1 MGEDPLPDTPALRTG
16 SPAKRAAITRAALEV
31 FVREGYARA
40 SVDAI
45 AETAGVSKRTI
56 YDYYG
61 GKEHLFLSAVRET
74 AAAQNA
80 AFGDL
85 LDRTLG
91 KVGEAGDLEA
101 ALTAF
106 GRAFATEIARSAERA
121 AVLRLMIAEAAHFPE
136 LIATPPEDRPVQR
149 TLAARLAELGE
160 QGLLDVPDPLEAA
173 EFLGLL
179 LTGRVHHR
187 SWYGSVRLDDTEIDR
202 LVSGGVRVFLRAYR
216 P

>member
-1 MGEDPLPDTPALRTG
+1 MPATPALRQG

-45 AETAGVSKRTI
+45 AEAAGVSKRTI

-61 GKEHLFLSAVRET
+61 GKERLFVSAVRET
-74 AAAQNA
+74 ATSQAS
-80 AFGDL
+80 AFDEL

-91 KVGEAGDLEA
+91 EVTDLQA

-121 AVLRLMIAEAAHFPE
+121 AVMRLMIAEASHFPD
-136 LIATPPEDRPVQR
+136 LIRERPEDRPVQR
-149 TLAARLAELGE
+149 ALADRLAELGE
-160 QGLLDVPDPLEAA
+160 QGLLEVPDPLEAA

-179 LTGRVHHR
+179 VTGRVNNR
-187 SWYGSVRLDDTEIDR
+187 SWYGAVRLDDAEIDR
-202 LVSGGVRVFLRAYR
+202 LVTGGVRVFLRAYR
-216 P
+216 PPDGPAPR